1 MIVFNECRID
11 KEGKN
16 LIIDASIED
25 LEYFNDMSI
34 NALIIDTEDTFIDK
48 GPSNNCIYNKRFKIP
63 SDNSTILDLADSANI
78 TILGNKISNN
88 KLKNIRISLTAKD
101 LNLDNLSNNI
111 FFVYLEAIGIPD
123 PSTPC
128 GLDNKISM
136 AVALDF
142 RPIYNM
148 SIKHINELDSKCN
161 IPKGF
166 IDIILRIKALELA
179 LKTGNYQIAIKQ
191 WNKLFKNKGIVPTI
205 KNCNCYGI
213 IY

>member
-25 LEYFNDMSI
+25 IEYFNDMSI
-34 NALIIDTEDTFIDK
+34 GTLTIDTEDTFIDD
-48 GPSNNCIYNKRFKIP
+48 GPSKNYICKKTFKIP
-63 SDNSTILDLADSANI
+63 SDNGGILDLADSADI
-78 TILGNKISNN
+78 TIISNKISNN
-88 KLKNIRISLTAKD
+88 KLRNIRVSLTAKD
-101 LNLDNLSNNI
+101 LKLDNLSNNI
-111 FFVYLEAIGIPD
+111 FFVYIEATGIPD

-128 GLDNKISM
+128 GLDNPISM

-148 SIKHINELDSKCN
+148 SIKYINELDNNCN

-166 IDIILRIKALELA
+166 IDTILRIKALELS

-191 WNKLFKNKGIVPTI
+191 WNKLFKNKGVVPII
-205 KNCNCYGI
+205 KNCNCHGI

>member
-16 LIIDASIED
+16 LIIDASIEN

-34 NALIIDTEDTFIDK
+34 SALIIDTEDTFTD
-48 GPSNNCIYNKRFKIP
+48 GRP
-63 SDNSTILDLADSANI
+63 SDNYIYKKEFEIQSDNNTILDLADSANI
-78 TILGNKISNN
+78 TILSSEISNN
-88 KLKNIRISLTAKD
+88 KLRNIRVSLTAKD
-101 LNLDNLSNNI
+101 LNLNNLSNNI
-111 FFVYLEAIGIPD
+111 FFVYIETAGIPD

-128 GLDNKISM
+128 GLDNKVSM

-142 RPIYNM
+142 RPIYNR
-148 SIKHINELDSKCN
+148 SIGYINELDSNCN

-166 IDIILRIKALELA
+166 IDTILRIKALELS
-179 LKTGNYQIAIKQ
+179 LKTGNYHIAIKQ

-205 KNCNCYGI
+205 KNCNCHGI

>member
-25 LEYFNDMSI
+25 IEYFNDMSI
-34 NALIIDTEDTFIDK
+34 STLTIDTEDTFIDG
-48 GPSNNCIYNKRFKIP
+48 GPSKNYICKKTFKIP
-63 SDNSTILDLADSANI
+63 SDNGGILDLADSADI
-78 TILGNKISNN
+78 TIISNKISNN
-88 KLKNIRISLTAKD
+88 KLRNIRVSLTAKD
-101 LNLDNLSNNI
+101 LKLDNLSNNI
-111 FFVYLEAIGIPD
+111 FFVYIEATGIPD
-123 PSTPC
+123 PATPC
-128 GLDNKISM
+128 GLDNTTSM

-148 SIKHINELDSKCN
+148 SIKYINELDNKCN

-166 IDIILRIKALELA
+166 IDTILRIKALELS
-179 LKTGNYQIAIKQ
+179 LKTGNYQIVIKQ
-191 WNKLFKNKGIVPTI
+191 WNKLFKNKGVVPII
-205 KNCNCYGI
+205 KNCNCHGI